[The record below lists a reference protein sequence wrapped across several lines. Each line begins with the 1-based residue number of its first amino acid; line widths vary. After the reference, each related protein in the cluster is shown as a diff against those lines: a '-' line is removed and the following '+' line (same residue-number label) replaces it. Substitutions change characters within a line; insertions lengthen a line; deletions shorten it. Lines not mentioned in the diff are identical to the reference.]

1 MRGLKSTIALVVV
14 LAGLG
19 AYIYFVVA
27 KMPEGGAP
35 AADAKKQEKVFAT
48 VQADK
53 IDEVKVSTAAGDTTT
68 LKKDGTAW
76 KITQPAEMAASE
88 SEVSQL
94 TSALGQAEIVRVID
108 ENPTNL
114 NDYGLSNPR
123 VEVDF
128 KAAGDKDYRKLYIG
142 DKTPTGGDFFAKR
155 NDDKKVFL
163 IASTNDTSFN
173 RTTFD
178 LRDKTLI
185 KFEREKVDG
194 IEIAAG
200 GKTLAI
206 AKAGGEWKMS
216 KPVQTSADFG
226 SVEGLVGR
234 LQTGQMKSIAA
245 DNATP
250 ADLKKYG
257 LDKPEATVNLSLGS
271 ARATLLFGGKAAD
284 NTVYARDAS
293 KPSVVTVESALL
305 DDMKKSADEYRRKDL
320 FEFRPFNATHIE
332 LTRNGQTV
340 VLERV
345 KGENDKPDTWKRVSP
360 NPGAVDKEK
369 MDGLLSK
376 LSNMRASSFVD
387 AAAKTGVDKPALVVA
402 VKFDEGKKE
411 EKVTFGQEGSDV
423 YAIRPGEPGAAK
435 TDKADLDE
443 TTKSFDEIAKPSAPP
458 TATPA
463 PEKK

>member
-35 AADAKKQEKVFAT
+35 AADAKKKDKVFAA

-163 IASTNDTSFN
+163 IAATNDTSFN

-178 LRDKTLI
+178 FRDKTLI

-206 AKAGGEWKMS
+206 AKAGGEWKLS

-226 SVEGLVGR
+226 SVEGLIGR
-234 LQTGQMKSIAA
+234 LQTVQMKSIAA

-305 DDMKKSADEYRRKDL
+305 DDMKKSADEYRRKDV
-320 FEFRPFNATHIE
+320 FQFRPFNATHIE
-332 LTRNGQTV
+332 ITRNGQTIA
-340 VLERV
+340 LDRV
-345 KGENDKPDTWKRVSP
+345 KGQGENAPDRWKRVTP
-360 NPGAVDKEK
+360 AGGDLAKEK
-369 MDGLLSK
+369 GDDLLGK
-376 LSNMRASSFVD
+376 LSNIRVASFVD
-387 AAAKTGVDKPALVVA
+387 TAANTGLDKPAMTVV
-402 VKFDEGKKE
+402 VKYDEGKKE
-411 EKVTFGQEGSDV
+411 DRASFGQAGNDV
-423 YAIRPGEPGAAK
+423 FVSRPGEPGAAK
-435 TDKADLDE
+435 IDKADFDDVIKMLDE
-443 TTKSFDEIAKPSAPP
+443 ISK
-458 TATPA
+458 
-463 PEKK
+463 